1 MSCSPYGSDA
11 AHEYYAPS
19 SPPDHAY
26 TPTAGDEDFK
36 IEYPPRAYDAA
47 RSAQSRTYHNTADD
61 YGKYDDEE
69 LNQRALWSPDQ
80 YGAEPRDGY
89 YCDDRGSFEY
99 SLDKDCIYGRDV
111 DKKRRQQQFGTRK
124 DESSYDYSL
133 DDDRPYS
140 HSLDDDK
147 YAYNSDREDYYEDK
161 DGPRRDHYEEKDG
174 PRRDHYEDKDGP
186 RRDHYEDKDGPRR
199 DHRGSAGDH
208 HGFTEDHRG
217 SAGDHQGYT
226 GDHHGSTGDHRGS
239 TEDRLYDYDDD
250 DDKHQQHDRK
260 PSDVTDP
267 HERDDRY
274 GRDSP
279 PGRHEYNRALESRDG
294 YDSAYEYSTEKEC
307 GVGGESWSDQHKDS
321 DRRES
326 NTGYCFVIF
335 CL

>member
-26 TPTAGDEDFK
+26 TPTGGEEDFQ

-47 RSAQSRTYHNTADD
+47 RSAQSRTYHDTAGD

-89 YCDDRGSFEY
+89 YRDDRGSFEY

-111 DKKRRQQQFGTRK
+111 DKKRRQQQFGARK
-124 DESSYDYSL
+124 DESSYDYSI
-133 DDDRPYS
+133 DDDRPYN

-161 DGPRRDHYEEKDG
+161 DVA
-174 PRRDHYEDKDGP
+174 
-186 RRDHYEDKDGPRR
+186 RR
-199 DHRGSAGDH
+199 DHRGSVGDH
-208 HGFTEDHRG
+208 RE
-217 SAGDHQGYT
+217 SIGDRRRSV
-226 GDHHGSTGDHRGS
+226 GDRRGS
-239 TEDRLYDYDDD
+239 TEDHLYDYDDD
-250 DDKHQQHDRK
+250 DKHLQHDRK
-260 PSDVTDP
+260 QSDVMDP
-267 HERDDRY
+267 YDRDDRY
-274 GRDSP
+274 RHDSVL
-279 PGRHEYNRALESRDG
+279 GRHEYNGALESRDG
-294 YDSAYEYSTEKEC
+294 YDSAYAYSTEKEC
-307 GVGGESWSDQHKDS
+307 GGGGGSWSDQHKES

-326 NTGYCFVIF
+326 NTGYWLLIF
-335 CL
+335 RL